1 MPGPW
6 RLKRCWLKARPRKPF
21 KLWKPWTK
29 PIPTRPESRYYLA
42 LAYLQD
48 NNSSQAIAELKK
60 AVAHNPD
67 YVEAILVLAKLN
79 LQNNKPQ
86 DVISPMVELLRKQ
99 PSLTAAKLLLVEAYR
114 SVGRLD
120 EAIAVLRQQ
129 IAVTPQNA
137 QGYYLLGVILRQQG
151 KTDEARQ
158 AFERT
163 LQLAPDNLLPIDQL
177 VGLDIENNDFKS
189 AMQRVQSAFQ
199 KTPNSA
205 SLYVIESKVYIAQ
218 REWDQAEAALLKA
231 LTLDRIPRPPTTC

>member
-1 MPGPW
+1 MTRQAPDYLPAWVLFARLAFSEKKYDESLSLLENVISRDPQNIDARTLEAQALLAKGETKKAVQVMEALDKTYPNAPG
-6 RLKRCWLKARPRKPF
+6 
-21 KLWKPWTK
+21 
-29 PIPTRPESRYYLA
+29 IEYYLA

-86 DVISPMVELLRKQ
+86 DVISAMIELLRKQ
-99 PSLTAAKLLLVEAYR
+99 PSLTAAQVLLVEAYR

-120 EAIAVLRQQ
+120 DAIAVLRQE
-129 IAVTPQNA
+129 IATMPQNA
-137 QGYYLLGVILRQQG
+137 QGYYLLGVVLRQQG

-163 LQLAPDNLLPIDQL
+163 LQLAPDNLSPD
-177 VGLDIENNDFKS
+177 
-189 AMQRVQSAFQ
+189 
-199 KTPNSA
+199 
-205 SLYVIESKVYIAQ
+205 
-218 REWDQAEAALLKA
+218 
-231 LTLDRIPRPPTTC
+231 